1 MATDPQIALDK
12 ATAALHVLNDWIQAW
27 KAQVRGS
34 QGKSGVALSDAVKL
48 PMPLF
53 GGRELSEAYDSF
65 TDVQRAEIF
74 SAMVGLVF
82 GHGSADTDTFT
93 PKMAEFILA
102 WSRKQLAATNNRC
115 WEYFKA
121 KDYREAR
128 AMSLYE
134 ARMGRDDEGADE

>member
-1 MATDPQIALDK
+1 MATDPQIALGK
-12 ATAALHVLNDWIQAW
+12 AKSALQALTEWLDGW
-27 KAQVRGS
+27 KGLVRVS
-34 QGKSGVALSDAVKL
+34 NGKSGAVLAAAVVLSA
-48 PMPLF
+48 PLHDKDLC
-53 GGRELSEAYDSF
+53 ETYDSF
-65 TDVQRAEIF
+65 TDLEKATLFQAQ
-74 SAMVGLVF
+74 AGLLF
-82 GHGSADTDTFT
+82 GWGAAHVSNDFT

-102 WSRKQLAATNNRC
+102 WNRKQLAAANNRC